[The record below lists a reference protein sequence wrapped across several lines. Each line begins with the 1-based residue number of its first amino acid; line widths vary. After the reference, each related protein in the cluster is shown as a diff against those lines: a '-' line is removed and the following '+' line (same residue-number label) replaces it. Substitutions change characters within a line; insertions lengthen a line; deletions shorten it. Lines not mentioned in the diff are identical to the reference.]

1 MSLGT
6 KVCRVTI
13 DNPTMCNTGDVC
25 GILCDLLLFATIG
38 PINKKLLFLIIMVV

>member
-13 DNPTMCNTGDVC
+13 DNPTMCNTGDVYA
-25 GILCDLLLFATIG
+25 ILCDLLLLATTG
-38 PINKKLLFLIIMVV
+38 PIYKNCLFI